1 MRMAIAPG
9 IHIVTMHF
17 VFARMGT
24 AVLAQL
30 FCGLVGSLL
39 LFSPNALAHDHH
51 GPPAR
56 IITDEQVG
64 PWTISAWIQQ
74 HMDTGRF
81 FVKVRSSSGTTTVLD
96 DLKVEIGVQPAGQN
110 SAVTFYPASSES
122 PDGQYSA
129 ELPFDTEQSW
139 QVKVRLQSSHGVN
152 EITTYIG
159 PSAPG
164 SGQWHLLLYSVPFLS
179 VGGLWLRV
187 YWLRR
192 GVKRRLMLTYS

>member
-1 MRMAIAPG
+1 MAIAPG

-24 AVLAQL
+24 AVRAQL

-39 LFSPNALAHDHH
+39 LFSPRALAHDHH

-64 PWTISAWIQQ
+64 PWTISVWMQQ

-81 FVKVRSSSGTTTVLD
+81 FVKVRSSSGTTVPD

-110 SAVTFYPASSES
+110 SPETFYPASSES
-122 PDGQYSA
+122 ADGQYRA

-139 QVKVRLQSSHGVN
+139 QVRVRLQGPRGVN

-192 GVKRRLMLTYS
+192 SIKRRLMLTYS